1 MTSGRIIFL
10 NGTSSSGKSSIAREL
25 LDILNDGVF
34 FHMAV
39 DGFNAM
45 RSKRELG
52 TDELDAALRRTRMGF
67 HRSIA
72 AMAEAGND
80 IVVDHVLSEP
90 WRLLDCLT
98 VLQPE
103 NVLFI
108 GVHCPLDELTR
119 RELARGDRPPGL
131 AAHQYDLSTATAT
144 TTWNATPARRAHANA
159 RSGSRSS
166 SRTAPAPPPS
176 PASADATCRPT
187 GSTTRAGPLTREHG
201 RRRRGGDGR
210 PWDGRGRASGP
221 PAAAARRRRRPP
233 GRRLHGRL
241 GRAAPGVGAGVRR
254 CVRVGPACP
263 VGRRAGGSGGGVRA
277 VRRGVQRRDR
287 AGCRPGRAAR
297 GRARDDRRAGR
308 GRVLA
313 LLAVVLERRGAVT

>member
-131 AAHQYDLSTATAT
+131 AAHQYDLVHSHGDYDLECDTSTSSPRECAQRIKEFLPHRPSPTAFTRLRRRHLTADRTHHQGGTTGPGTWAT
-144 TTWNATPARRAHANA
+144 
-159 RSGSRSS
+159 S
-166 SRTAPAPPPS
+166 SR
-176 PASADATCRPT
+176 
-187 GSTTRAGPLTREHG
+187 G
-201 RRRRGGDGR
+201 
-210 PWDGRGRASGP
+210 
-221 PAAAARRRRRPP
+221 
-233 GRRLHGRL
+233 
-241 GRAAPGVGAGVRR
+241 
-254 CVRVGPACP
+254 
-263 VGRRAGGSGGGVRA
+263 
-277 VRRGVQRRDR
+277 
-287 AGCRPGRAAR
+287 
-297 GRARDDRRAGR
+297 
-308 GRVLA
+308 
-313 LLAVVLERRGAVT
+313 